1 MQPVRGKVAAIG
13 VGYTIPT
20 RNPEKSL
27 GTATVEACAKAIADA
42 GLTFNDIDGVSSYP
56 DQPYGNAGNV
66 DGLNFVTPNWLT
78 AAMGLPN
85 ITWSHRNNVFVGSSF
100 IEAINAVAGGS
111 TKYCLVWRSLT
122 FPKGERYGQ
131 TAPEQAAGPSQ
142 WEYPYG
148 YTGPGPASRAVIY
161 RRYMEKYGAT
171 REHMA
176 THIVNNRK
184 NALMNEKGYWYN
196 YRPEPL
202 TVEDY
207 LNARMVTDP
216 FCLYDCDIPVHG
228 CAAWVLTTG
237 DRAKEAPNGAAY
249 VVGTALGVG
258 VRDVTLGPL
267 ESDQVGCAVVGKR
280 LWENT
285 GLSPKDID
293 TADLYDSFSV
303 YVYINLE
310 GYGFCKEG
318 EAFEW
323 IQGGRIALGGEMALN
338 TSGGNSGE
346 GRLHGAT
353 HISEAI
359 LQAMHRAGPRQ
370 VKDAK
375 LTLSAVGPPS
385 ASQAVVFSHEPL

>member
-1 MQPVRGKVAAIG
+1 MQGVRGKVAAVG
-13 VGYTIPT
+13 VGYAIPT
-20 RNPEKSL
+20 RNPEHSL
-27 GTATVEACAKAIADA
+27 GADTISACAKAIADA
-42 GLTFNDIDGVSSYP
+42 GLTIDDIDGVSSYP
-56 DQPYGNAGNV
+56 DQPYGNAGNLDGV
-66 DGLNFVTPNWLT
+66 DLVTPNWLT
-78 AAMGLPN
+78 AAMGLKN
-85 ITWSHRNNVFVGSSF
+85 VAWSHRDNIFVGSSF
-100 IEAINAVAGGS
+100 IQAINAVAAGS
-111 TKYCLVWRSLT
+111 TKCCLVWRSLT
-122 FPKGERYGQ
+122 FPKGQRYGQ
-131 TAPEQAAGPSQ
+131 TDPGQATGPSQ

-148 YTGPGPASRAVIY
+148 YTGPGPASRAVMY

-176 THIVNNRK
+176 THIVNNRN
-184 NALMNEKGYWYN
+184 NALLNEKGYWYN
-196 YRPEPL
+196 HRPEVI
-202 TVEDY
+202 TVDDY
-207 LNARMVTDP
+207 LNSRMVSDP

-228 CAAWVLTTG
+228 CAAWILTTA

-249 VVGTALGVG
+249 VVGTAQGVS

-267 ESDQVGCAVVGKR
+267 EVDQAGVARVSKR
-280 LWENT
+280 LWERT

-293 TADLYDSFSV
+293 TANLYDGFSV

-323 IQGGRIALGGEMALN
+323 IQDGRIELGGELPFN

-370 VKDAK
+370 VKDAT
-375 LTLSAVGPPS
+375 LTLSGIGVPG
-385 ASQAVVFSHEPL
+385 ASQAVIYSHEPL